1 MTHPVK
7 VHKHYLVEASKDS
20 TIDRLSGKR
29 LEDDGDLRSL
39 TIYDELIEGYRS
51 FYKNY
56 NLDMSVLPSNSY
68 EDISR
73 NVNKIVADLFQ
84 WRSKSALLSN
94 TIC

>member
-39 TIYDELIEGYRS
+39 TIYDELIEG
-51 FYKNY
+51 
-56 NLDMSVLPSNSY
+56 
-68 EDISR
+68 
-73 NVNKIVADLFQ
+73 
-84 WRSKSALLSN
+84 
-94 TIC
+94 